1 MLALRQQNKENA
13 MKYKNIKTG
22 AVIDAASEISGE
34 DWQALTPVRAP
45 EKNEKVAPVQR
56 RKGKA
61 NG

>member
-1 MLALRQQNKENA
+1 

>member
-1 MLALRQQNKENA
+1 

-34 DWQALTPVRAP
+34 DWQALTPVIAP

-56 RKGKA
+56 RKEKA